1 MKIAYISECSPLDV
15 QNWSGTPFY
24 VFNTLSKNHT
34 VVWIGENMTF
44 GAYWHHKYLQ
54 RNKTFFIHDYC
65 PEMGKIL
72 SDKIKFEKFD
82 LIITS
87 VYIMASDLDVDVPII
102 YFSDIIY
109 ESATKSSIKN

>member
-44 GAYWHHKYLQ
+44 GAY
-54 RNKTFFIHDYC
+54 
-65 PEMGKIL
+65 
-72 SDKIKFEKFD
+72 
-82 LIITS
+82 
-87 VYIMASDLDVDVPII
+87 
-102 YFSDIIY
+102 
-109 ESATKSSIKN
+109 